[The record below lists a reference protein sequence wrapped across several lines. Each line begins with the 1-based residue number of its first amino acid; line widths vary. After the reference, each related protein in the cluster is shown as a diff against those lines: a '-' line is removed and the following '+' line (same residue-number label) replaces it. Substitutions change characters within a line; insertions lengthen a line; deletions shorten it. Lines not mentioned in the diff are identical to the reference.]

1 MEEEKAA
8 ALGLKPVLRFIG
20 SAVSGI
26 HPNFPPAAPVV
37 AIRQLLHT
45 HDVTPDDIDL
55 FEINEAF
62 AVKIC
67 VCSQELGIPFSKS
80 MCAAAP

>member
-67 VCSQELGIPFSKS
+67 VCSQELGIPFSKI
-80 MCAAAP
+80 